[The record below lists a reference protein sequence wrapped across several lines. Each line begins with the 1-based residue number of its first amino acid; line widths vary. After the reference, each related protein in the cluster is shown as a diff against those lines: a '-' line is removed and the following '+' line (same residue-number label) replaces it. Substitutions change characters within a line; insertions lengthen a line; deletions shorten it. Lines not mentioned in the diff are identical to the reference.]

1 MHSRNDAIRRSYCN
15 NPRDRIAFL
24 SGLRNDIVQGR
35 LHFGF
40 TDFLPWQ
47 HRIETLLRNERRE
60 RLRTNSNAQR
70 FMEEIVQQNK
80 IIERQMA
87 GVESRNRSSAGG
99 QGNSNNIY
107 SESRTIDTTE
117 NFEGM
122 NQMLQPL
129 DIQALDDQIEEAST
143 ASAAPAGN
151 GSSMET
157 SIIILN
163 STIDELESVTLTENN
178 LGGLVVQYQ
187 GVEDRELTRPPGS
200 F

>member
-24 SGLRNDIVQGR
+24 SELRNDIVQGR

-70 FMEEIVQQNK
+70 FMEDIVMQNNT
-80 IIERQMA
+80 IEKQMA
-87 GVESRNRSSAGG
+87 GDESRNRSSAGS
-99 QGNSNNIY
+99 QGNDHDIY
-107 SESRTIDTTE
+107 SESRINGIPFDTAE
-117 NFEGM
+117 NFESM
-122 NQMLQPL
+122 VQMLQPL
-129 DIQALDDQIEEAST
+129 EIRALDDQIEQAST

-157 SIIILN
+157 SNVNILN
-163 STIDELESVTLTENN
+163 STIDEMESVGLTEDN
-178 LGGLVVQYQ
+178 LGGLVVQ
-187 GVEDRELTRPPGS
+187 
-200 F
+200 